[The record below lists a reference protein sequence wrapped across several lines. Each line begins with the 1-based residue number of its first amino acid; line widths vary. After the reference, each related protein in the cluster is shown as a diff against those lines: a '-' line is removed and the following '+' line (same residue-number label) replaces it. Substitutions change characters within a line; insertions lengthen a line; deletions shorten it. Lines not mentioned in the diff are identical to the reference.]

1 MASHVKRPNALA
13 HTLVTGAI
21 HGLLHILCRIDADEM
36 QRIPADGPLIL
47 VVNHISSLEVPIAYT
62 ELQPRPITALV
73 KAETWEHP
81 LFGPLANLWGAIPL
95 HRGEADAEA
104 FRLGLGA
111 LEQGRILAV
120 APEGTRSHGP
130 LQRGL
135 PGVVL
140 LAQRSKAPLMPMVYY
155 GHEGFRDN
163 LRHLRRTDFHV
174 HIGKPF
180 VIDTGPGRVNGEVR
194 QAIADEIMV
203 RLASLMPP
211 AYHGAYAGLSP
222 APGTYT
228 REIAPDASA

>member
-1 MASHVKRPNALA
+1 MASRIRRPKALA
-13 HTLVTGAI
+13 HAIVTGAI
-21 HGLLHILCRIDADEM
+21 HGLLHILCRIDAAEM
-36 QRIPADGPLIL
+36 KRIPARGPLIL
-47 VVNHISSLEVPIAYT
+47 VANHISSLEVPIVYT
-62 ELQPRPITALV
+62 QLQPRPATALV

-81 LFGPLANLWGAIPL
+81 LLGPLASLWGAIPL

-104 FRLGLGA
+104 FRLGLEA
-111 LEQGRILAV
+111 LGQGKILAV

-140 LAQRSKAPLMPMVYY
+140 LAQRSKAPLMPIIYY

-174 HIGKPF
+174 RVGEPF
-180 VIDTGPGRVNGEVR
+180 VIDAGPGRVSGEVR

-203 RLASLMPP
+203 RLAILMPP

-228 REIAPDASA
+228 RNITLD